1 MESNDW
7 LEDNKSITRN
17 SNNNLNKEE
26 NKEIIYD
33 DINDAFDK
41 IVKHYEERKK
51 IPVITEITEIKQE
64 YVNKVANKVA
74 NEIKPK
80 KNNTNKNIKQNKIK
94 VNNNYDDYDDYD
106 DTYDDYYD

>member
-51 IPVITEITEIKQE
+51 TPVISEIKDE
-64 YVNKVANKVA
+64 SVNKVV

-80 KNNTNKNIKQNKIK
+80 KNNTNKNIKHNKIK
-94 VNNNYDDYDDYD
+94 VNNNYDEYDDYDDYD